1 MVCPTDHSYTS
12 PILFVS
18 HRTHKDGELR
28 LAHDTIT
35 FLGNFGTQNL
45 GNEYTLAAI
54 VQSARERRPEARLSC
69 VCPDPEDVST
79 RHGVQGFLISYRY
92 SKEFTQR
99 AWHRASTPLVRI
111 LRRLFVRGP
120 REIWDL
126 ARAYRSLAGT
136 RMLVMTGTGM
146 LGDFGIEPLGLH
158 YEILKWAA
166 LAKAHGA
173 KVLFVSVGAGPLAKP
188 LSRRIVK
195 WALSMADYRSY
206 RDEFSRRYLAEIG
219 FDSSKDFVYPDIAF
233 GLPVDA
239 TLPRLGPA
247 RVVGLGVMDYYGT
260 ERDPRRSEETYR
272 RYLENLA
279 NFVSWLLDR
288 DYTVHLLVGD
298 VTYDRSG
305 RQDLLKLLERRA
317 SRVAGRIVDVR
328 ISSNEDLLA
337 AISGTEF
344 VVSARFHN
352 LVLAAMLG
360 KPILALAY
368 HQKIVELMHSLGLSE
383 YCHDIEH
390 WDAARLNQQF
400 LGLEQNA
407 AAIVSLIGQRAAE
420 WRKALAEQYDR
431 IFPLEGARPRSP
443 VRPEDVLQ
451 RGGRGG
457 RE

>member
-1 MVCPTDHSYTS
+1 MT
-12 PILFVS
+12 
-18 HRTHKDGELR
+18 
-28 LAHDTIT
+28 HDTIT

-54 VQSARERRPEARLSC
+54 VRSARERRPQARLAC
-69 VCPDPEDVST
+69 VCPNPEDVST

-92 SKEFTQR
+92 SKEFTRR
-99 AWHRASTPLVRI
+99 AWHRASTRLVRI

-120 REIWDL
+120 REIWGL

-195 WALSMADYRSY
+195 WALSIADYRSY

-219 FDSSKDFVYPDIAF
+219 FDTKKDFVYPDIAF

-239 TLPRLGPA
+239 ALPRLRRT

-260 ERDPRRSEETYR
+260 ESDPRRGEETYR
-272 RYLENLA
+272 QYLENLA
-279 NFVSWLLDR
+279 NFVSWLLER
-288 DYTVHLLVGD
+288 DYTVHLLIGD

-305 RQDLLKLLERRA
+305 KQDLLKLLERRP
-317 SRVAGRIVDVR
+317 SPTKGRIVDIP
-328 ISSNEDLLA
+328 ISSNEDLLR
-337 AISGTEF
+337 AISETGF

-352 LVLAAMLG
+352 LVLAVMLG
-360 KPILALAY
+360 RPILALAY
-368 HQKIVELMHSLGLSE
+368 HPKIVELMCGLGLSE
-383 YCHDIEH
+383 YCHDIER
-390 WDAARLNQQF
+390 WDAARLTRQF

-407 AAIVSLIGQRAAE
+407 ALIASRVEQRAAE
-420 WRKALAEQYDR
+420 WREALAEQYDR
-431 IFPLEGARPRSP
+431 IFPWEGSDAALDRSP
-443 VRPEDVLQ
+443 QRRAVVR
-451 RGGRGG
+451 RT
-457 RE
+457 